1 MNHYRPAEDKCLEYP
16 AKSYSRR
23 GGAEV
28 GQGHKHA
35 ATYTH
40 REAFL
45 VSPYAPGLYAPSPY
59 VPSPYAPGTLRTVGV
74 RFGCA
79 D

>member
-23 GGAEV
+23 GGVDV
-28 GQGHKHA
+28 GQGRNHA
-35 ATYTH
+35 VTCTH

-45 VSPYAPGLYAPSPY
+45 ASPYAPSLYVPSLYAPR
-59 VPSPYAPGTLRTVGV
+59 TLRAVGV